1 MFIKHK
7 VLGAAAALTLVG
19 GVSTVGTMSAQAA
32 TTQCGNSCI
41 QVFSPRF
48 GTVDHPNFIESV
60 RDAVAAVGQPTILG
74 RASSTDPA
82 GDFMATAP
90 GKQTVADFFAAGM
103 VSADVNSHYGPMHA
117 IQLVYA
123 PFGNPTSLCSGVG
136 KTAFDNEPLSL
147 QPCSVP
153 GTTVFIIDTGVAPA
167 SEPHFFAILS
177 GSTTDFV
184 QPFVMTYLHQP
195 PARIRLNHLQLGAD
209 GKAND
214 TQLWSAKPGVA
225 S

>member
-1 MFIKHK
+1 
-7 VLGAAAALTLVG
+7 
-19 GVSTVGTMSAQAA
+19 
-32 TTQCGNSCI
+32 
-41 QVFSPRF
+41 
-48 GTVDHPNFIESV
+48 
-60 RDAVAAVGQPTILG
+60 VAAVGQPTILG
-74 RASSTDPA
+74 RASSSDPA
-82 GDFMATAP
+82 GDFMATTR
-90 GKQTVADFFAAGM
+90 GLGTVADFFAAGL
-103 VSADVNSHYGPMHA
+103 VSADVNSAYGPLRA

-123 PFGNPTSLCSGVG
+123 PFGTPTSLCSGVG

-153 GTTVFIIDTGVAPA
+153 GTTVFIIDRDVAPA
-167 SEPHFFAILS
+167 SEPGFFAIIS

-195 PARIRLNHLQLGAD
+195 PARIRLNHLQLGVD

-214 TQLWSAKPGVA
+214 TQLWSAMPGPA

>member
-1 MFIKHK
+1 
-7 VLGAAAALTLVG
+7 
-19 GVSTVGTMSAQAA
+19 
-32 TTQCGNSCI
+32 
-41 QVFSPRF
+41 
-48 GTVDHPNFIESV
+48 
-60 RDAVAAVGQPTILG
+60 
-74 RASSTDPA
+74 
-82 GDFMATAP
+82 
-90 GKQTVADFFAAGM
+90 M

-123 PFGNPTSLCSGVG
+123 PFGNPTSFCSGVG

-153 GTTVFIIDTGVAPA
+153 GTTVFIIDRDVAPT
-167 SEPHFFAILS
+167 SKSGFFAIIS

-195 PARIRLNHLQLGAD
+195 PARIRLNHLQLGVD

-214 TQLWSAKPGVA
+214 TQLWSAKPGPA